1 MVDLSGSWIRAVES
15 VEVEYDC
22 ESFEAGLILR
32 ATEKRLGLVDFFE
45 MN

>member
-22 ESFEAGLILR
+22 KSFEAGLVLR
-32 ATEKRLGLVDFFE
+32 ATEKCLSLVDFF
-45 MN
+45 

>member
-22 ESFEAGLILR
+22 KSFEAGLILR
-32 ATEKRLGLVDFFE
+32 ATEKCLSLVDFFQ
-45 MN
+45 MS